1 MIDGPEWLP
10 GLSPDFDPESR
21 LDGQTA
27 AGATFWVPQL
37 TEVEAALVADHV
49 RAAVLAARKSHRVA
63 DVVSAVGRAARR
75 LADENDPI
83 GRQALAS
90 LSASTGCSKA
100 AAREML
106 GENTAGWTGPELSA
120 LIRAELGELAVL
132 DEPRPDPALAGRR
145 RRAAGPPLVHI
156 VSAGNVP
163 GVAVTAVIRC
173 LVVRSGV
180 LCKLPEDEPFLVG
193 LFARALHEEDPALA
207 ATVAATWWP
216 IEAPGP
222 VAHEWLKRCGK
233 VIVYGGAEAVRGMR
247 QRTPPSIPILE
258 YGPRVGAVVL
268 GAEATDEELA
278 GLARDVCAYDQA
290 GCVSPRLVYLLGGAG
305 AVPHPLIDR
314 LAIALGGEVARLDS
328 VFTTA
333 DEAIDI
339 RAARARIQFE
349 EDEGARALGPT
360 DLGWTILYRPETG
373 SYSEPLPRVLWVYE
387 APTVTE
393 LGRVRQAL
401 EGRIQALGTAGV
413 SEGDRRAVEDLAVEL
428 GVSRVSPLGAM
439 AWPPADWRHDG
450 RMQLMPLLRWTDF
463 E

>member
-10 GLSPDFDPESR
+10 GLSPDFDPETR

-37 TEVEAALVADHV
+37 TEVDAARVADHV
-49 RAAVLAARKSHRVA
+49 RAAALAARTSHRVA

-75 LADENDPI
+75 LGDEDDPI
-83 GRQALAS
+83 GREALAS
-90 LSASTGCSKA
+90 LTASTGCSSA

-106 GENTAGWTGPELSA
+106 AENTAGWTGPELSA
-120 LIRAELGELAVL
+120 LIRSELGELAVL
-132 DEPRPDPALAGRR
+132 DTARPDPRLEGRR
-145 RRAAGPPLVHI
+145 RRAAGPPLVHL

-163 GVAVTAVIRC
+163 GVAVTAVIR
-173 LVVRSGV
+173 LLIVRSGV
-180 LCKLPEDEPFLVG
+180 LCKLPQDEPFLVG
-193 LFARALHEEDPALA
+193 LFARALQEEDPALA
-207 ATVAATWWP
+207 ATIAATWWP
-216 IEAPGP
+216 IDAPGP

-247 QRTPPSIPILE
+247 QRTPVSIPILE
-258 YGPRVGAVVL
+258 YGPRVGAAVL
-268 GAEATDEELA
+268 GTEVSDAELA

-290 GCVSPRLVYLLGGAG
+290 GCVSPRLVYMLGTDAT
-305 AVPHPLIDR
+305 PILQR
-314 LAIALGGEVARLDS
+314 LATALGSEIARLDS
-328 VFTTA
+328 VFTTD

-349 EDEGARALGPT
+349 ADEGALALGPP
-360 DLGWTILYRPETG
+360 DLAWTILYRQETS

-387 APTVTE
+387 AASVSE
-393 LGRVRQAL
+393 LGRIRQVL
-401 EGRIQALGTAGV
+401 EGRIQALGTAGI
-413 SEGDRRAVEDLAVEL
+413 SDADRRAVEELAVEL
-428 GVSRVSPLGAM
+428 GVSRVTPLGAM

-450 RMQLMPLLRWTDF
+450 RMQLLPLLRWTDF